1 MEPVWPENI
10 FESPQGQAVN
20 TWKRKTKLL
29 ASKPLTSAFRIVSFV
44 EKAFESHVCE
54 VHCSP

>member
-1 MEPVWPENI
+1 MGPVWPENI

-20 TWKRKTKLL
+20 TWERKAKPL